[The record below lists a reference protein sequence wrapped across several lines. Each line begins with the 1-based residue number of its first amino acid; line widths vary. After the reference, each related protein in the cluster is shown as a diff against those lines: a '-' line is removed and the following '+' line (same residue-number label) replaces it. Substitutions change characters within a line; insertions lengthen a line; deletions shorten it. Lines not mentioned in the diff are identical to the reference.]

1 MLSSSKSFRL
11 DINGLRA
18 WAVVAVVLYHFGVP
32 GFAGGFIGV
41 DVFFVISGFLMTK
54 IIISGVENNN
64 FSFLSFYLARCK
76 RIIPA
81 LLFLC
86 IFLMVFGWFFLAT
99 PDYLMLGYHS
109 FSAVLFISNFKF
121 WLESGYF
128 DIESHEKWLLHTWSL
143 SVEWQFYILLPI
155 LIIVSYRYFGMMGT
169 KITLSVIGVASLA
182 LSIIGTH
189 YWPYMA
195 FYLLPMRAWEMLAGG
210 FVWWATRKANIVGKT
225 SFIFVL
231 SGFFII
237 LTSIIAFNSST
248 IWPGSKALIPVVGAM
263 LVLAA
268 NNQKSIFTS
277 TTLAQKIGESSY
289 SIYLWHWPV
298 VVFLTYCGLEESP
311 AWIAVGLMVTGI
323 AGWCSYK
330 YIECPARVAL
340 GGFNKYYSYSIVCSS
355 VIIVA
360 ALAVGVRY
368 QNSEWRVSSAVEEA
382 ARSSLDVDPM
392 RDRCFNAAGSNGS
405 PSCVYGEGKPAAI
418 LLGDSHADATVT
430 AMQEAA
436 RNSSSGGV
444 LFLGYYGCPT
454 VVGAKRDGFVCDEFN
469 RWAINTI
476 NKISDPIPVVIL
488 NRTSHYILG
497 TVKNEAPIAYYNKPI
512 INFSDEKN
520 ESEEDIRTKY
530 RSGLIKTACE
540 MANGR
545 PVYLVRPIPEMG
557 VDVPKYVSRALM
569 LGRKKVDVSISL
581 SDYHKRHAFV
591 WESQDLAVKACGVKI
606 LDPLPYLC
614 NNDRCWGSVNGKPI
628 YYDDDHLSETGNK
641 LLTPMFKQVFN

>member
-18 WAVVAVVLYHFGVP
+18 WAVVSVVLYHFGVP
-32 GFAGGFIGV
+32 GFTGGFIGV

-64 FSFLSFYLARCK
+64 FSLLSFYLSRCK

-86 IFLMVFGWFFLAT
+86 VLLMAFGWFLLAT

-109 FSAVLFISNFKF
+109 FTAILFISNFKF

-128 DIESHEKWLLHTWSL
+128 DVESHEKWLLHTWSL

-155 LIIVSYRYFGMMGT
+155 LIMVSYRYFGIMGT
-169 KITLSVIGVASLA
+169 KITLSAIGVASLA
-182 LSIIGTH
+182 LSIIGAH
-189 YWPYMA
+189 YWPYMS

-210 FVWWATRKANIVGKT
+210 FVWWMTRKINIAGKA

-231 SGFFII
+231 LGFFII
-237 LTSIIAFNSST
+237 LISILLFDSTS
-248 IWPGSKALIPVVGAM
+248 IWPGSNALIPVIGTM
-263 LVLAA
+263 LVLAG

-277 TTLAQKIGESSY
+277 TTFAQKVGERSY

-298 VVFLTYCGLEESP
+298 VVFLTYCGLEESSI
-311 AWIAVGLMVTGI
+311 WIVVGLLITGVI
-323 AGWCSYK
+323 GWCSYK
-330 YIECPARVAL
+330 FIELPARVIL
-340 GGFNKYYSYSIVCSS
+340 GGFNKYHSYGIVCVS

-360 ALAVGVRY
+360 SMAVGVRY
-368 QNSEWRVSSAVEEA
+368 QNVEWRVPNAVEEA
-382 ARSSLDVDPM
+382 ANSSLDVDPM
-392 RDRCFNAAGSNGS
+392 REKCFNIANANGS
-405 PSCVYGEGKPAAI
+405 PSCIYGEGKPSAI
-418 LLGDSHADATVT
+418 LLGDSHANATIT

-444 LFLGYYGCPT
+444 LFLGRSGCPT
-454 VVGAKRDGFVCDEFN
+454 VVGAKRDGFFCNEFN
-469 RWAINTI
+469 RWSINAI

-488 NRTSHYILG
+488 NRTSHYIFG
-497 TVKNEAPIAYYNKPI
+497 TVKNESPISHYNKPI
-512 INFSDEKN
+512 IYFSDGEN

-530 RSGLIKTACE
+530 RTELIKTACE
-540 MANGR
+540 IAKNR

-557 VDVPKYVSRALM
+557 VDVPKYISRSIM
-569 LGRKKVDVSISL
+569 LGREKVDVSISL
-581 SDYHKRHAFV
+581 SDYYKRHAFV
-591 WESQDLAVKACGVKI
+591 WESQDLARKECGVKI
-606 LDPLPYLC
+606 LNPLPYLC
-614 NNDRCWGSVNGKPI
+614 KEGRCWGSVNGKPI
-628 YYDDDHLSETGNK
+628 YYDDDHLSESGNK
-641 LLTPMFKQVFN
+641 LLTPMFAQIFN